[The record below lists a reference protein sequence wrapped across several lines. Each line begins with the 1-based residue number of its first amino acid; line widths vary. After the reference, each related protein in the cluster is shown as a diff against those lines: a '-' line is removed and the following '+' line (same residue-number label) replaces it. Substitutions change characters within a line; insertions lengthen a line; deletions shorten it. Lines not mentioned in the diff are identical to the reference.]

1 VIDSK
6 LLLKAPVLRDHPVDV
21 GLRTEAAI
29 LSHLV
34 RTGYAVL
41 LPFGVNQR
49 YDLVIDIGGEFVRA
63 QCKTG
68 RYRDGAI
75 TFRAQSVITSKTRNV
90 TRGYHG
96 EADVF
101 LVHCPDFAPIFCVP
115 VDEAPGTRMHL
126 RVETARN
133 GQSDRVH
140 WASEYALPG

>member
-49 YDLVIDIGGEFVRA
+49 YDLVVDIGGEFVRA

-68 RYRDGAI
+68 RMRNGTI
-75 TFRAQSVITSKTRNV
+75 EFNTHSIVTSKTRIV
-90 TRGYHG
+90 SRGYGG

-101 LVHCPDFAPIFCVP
+101 LVKCPESDAIYCVP
-115 VDEAPGTRMHL
+115 VDIAPRGSMCL
-126 RVETARN
+126 RLDPCRN
-133 GQSDRVH
+133 RQQQCVN
-140 WASEYALPG
+140 WAAEYQLPG